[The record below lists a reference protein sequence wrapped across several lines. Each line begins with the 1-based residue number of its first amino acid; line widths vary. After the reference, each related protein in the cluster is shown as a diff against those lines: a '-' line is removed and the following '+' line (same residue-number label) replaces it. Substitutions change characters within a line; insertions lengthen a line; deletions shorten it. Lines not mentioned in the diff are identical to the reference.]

1 MASNSDNH
9 KNIESK
15 DDRQQ
20 IEMLS
25 SNDELQDEQKPK
37 KKKVHQGAK
46 ARKAIQVSSR
56 LAKMVKLKRAAEAI
70 QQGKF
75 KSMWYISIVP

>member
-1 MASNSDNH
+1 MASNSNNH

-46 ARKAIQVSSR
+46 GRKEIQVSSR
-56 LAKMVKLKRAAEAI
+56 LAKKVKLKKAAEEL

-75 KSMWYISIVP
+75 KSMWYVFIVP